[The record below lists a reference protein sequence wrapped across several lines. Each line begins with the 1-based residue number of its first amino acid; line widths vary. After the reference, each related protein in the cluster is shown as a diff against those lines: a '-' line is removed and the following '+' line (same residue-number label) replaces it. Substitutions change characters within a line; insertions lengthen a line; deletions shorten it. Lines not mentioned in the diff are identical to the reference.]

1 MVRDAPAW
9 HRLAMTEMGCSHE
22 GFHAI
27 GTSYDRHNG
36 VLVYFWACE
45 HCGVRLGEARRE
57 RYRPSYDPHG
67 NQRYVTAQAA

>member
-9 HRLAMTEMGCSHE
+9 HRPAMTEMGCSHD

-27 GTSYDRHNG
+27 GTSYDRHKG

-67 NQRYVTAQAA
+67 NRRYVTAQAA

>member
-9 HRLAMTEMGCSHE
+9 HRLAMTKMGCSHE